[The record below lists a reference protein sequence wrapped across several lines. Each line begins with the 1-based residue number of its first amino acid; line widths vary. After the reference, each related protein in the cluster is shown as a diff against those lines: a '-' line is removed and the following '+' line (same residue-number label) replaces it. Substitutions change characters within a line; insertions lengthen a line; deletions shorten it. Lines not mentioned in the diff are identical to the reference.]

1 MVLCIVT
8 DKSEK
13 HNVEQQKK
21 QDPEVWFPLH
31 RIQKQS
37 KLKSILQK

>member
-1 MVLCIVT
+1 MTYGLMHRQ

-37 KLKSILQK
+37 KLKSIL